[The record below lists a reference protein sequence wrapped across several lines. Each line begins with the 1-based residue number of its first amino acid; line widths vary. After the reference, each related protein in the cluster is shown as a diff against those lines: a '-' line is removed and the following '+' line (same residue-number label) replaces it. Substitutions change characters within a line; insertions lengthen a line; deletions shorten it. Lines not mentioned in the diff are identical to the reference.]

1 MDRVDHVKRF
11 LADEDLPVRRLE
23 HWARELGDKTYFY
36 YGEQDRSISFRD
48 FNDMANAFAHSLQS
62 LGIVKGDRIS
72 LFLKNPLVTSLA
84 MFGIWKAGAIFCPIN
99 YNFKGRLLSYQINDT
114 KPRLIIT
121 EQSLITLLNDI
132 RGDIGKTDIVLHA
145 PSRDEHDYSA
155 DAAFVEL
162 DGQFPRHAFSEMLAG
177 STENTGVALSPAD
190 RASIIY
196 TSGTT
201 GPAKGVIQPHR
212 YIMNYIY
219 PASRIT
225 ALDDVH
231 YTELPMY
238 HVGGAYGFVGRGA
251 FCGNTVAVW
260 DRFNPMDYWRR
271 INAVGASGVLLLDIM
286 IPWLFAMPEG
296 PDDRANSVN
305 KATLVPLPPNH
316 NEFARRFAVDFVYS
330 MYGSTE
336 IGAATVGV
344 FEELQDGEGTP
355 PELWKGYSRGEMRR
369 ILTECGYE
377 LRSGGE
383 ELKKGFIGRPTPL
396 HETAILND
404 RDEECAPGE
413 PGQLAFRPQVS
424 YFFFT
429 EYFGKAETTK
439 EALRNQW
446 YHTGDIC
453 YRDEAGILYFVDR
466 MGGFIRRRGENFSSS
481 QVEMLLT
488 GHPSIAL
495 AAAFAIPPEEGGED
509 DLAIFVVPK
518 AGEAITEE
526 QLREWIKGEMPKFMW
541 PRHIRVVDD
550 LPKTATLK
558 VEKYK
563 LKEQILAELG
573 RR

>member
-1 MDRVDHVKRF
+1 
-11 LADEDLPVRRLE
+11 
-23 HWARELGDKTYFY
+23 
-36 YGEQDRSISFRD
+36 
-48 FNDMANAFAHSLQS
+48 
-62 LGIVKGDRIS
+62 
-72 LFLKNPLVTSLA
+72 
-84 MFGIWKAGAIFCPIN
+84 
-99 YNFKGRLLSYQINDT
+99 
-114 KPRLIIT
+114 
-121 EQSLITLLNDI
+121 
-132 RGDIGKTDIVLHA
+132 
-145 PSRDEHDYSA
+145 
-155 DAAFVEL
+155 
-162 DGQFPRHAFSEMLAG
+162 
-177 STENTGVALSPAD
+177 VALSPAD
-190 RASIIY
+190 TASIIY

-225 ALDDVH
+225 APDDVH

-260 DRFNPMDYWRR
+260 DKFNPMDYWRR

-296 PDDRANSVN
+296 PDDRRNSVN

-344 FEELQDGEGTP
+344 FEELNEKEGTP
-355 PELWKGYSRGEMRR
+355 PELWKGYPRDQMRQ

-377 LRSGGE
+377 VRSGGE

-396 HETAILND
+396 HETAILNE
-404 RDEECAPGE
+404 RDEVCAPGE
-413 PGQLAFRPQVS
+413 PGQLAFRPKVP
-424 YFFFT
+424 YFFFK
-429 EYFGKAETTK
+429 EYFGKAETTI

-453 YRDEAGILYFVDR
+453 YRDEAGILYFMDR

-481 QVEMLLT
+481 QVEMLLM

-495 AAAFAIPPEEGGED
+495 AAAFAIPPAEGGED
-509 DLAIFVVPK
+509 DVAIFVVPK
-518 AGEAITEE
+518 EDVAITEE
-526 QLREWIKGEMPKFMW
+526 ELRNWIKAEMPKFMW
-541 PRHIRVVDD
+541 PRHIRIVDD

-563 LKEQILAELG
+563 LKEQIMAEVAQK
-573 RR
+573 